1 MIALYY
7 TAPRNPVIEGHRV
20 KTVHE
25 LVIALVQINPNTT
38 IREALDQWGRIQK

>member
-7 TAPRNPVIEGHRV
+7 QNRAPVIEGHRV
-20 KTVHE
+20 KTFHE
-25 LVIALVQINPNTT
+25 LVIALVQLNPNTT